1 LQIPI
6 LVSLIGTVGRYSLSL
21 FIEAKATN
29 ARQLQAVLGT
39 PRHLRATETRSIRN
53 QLKCA
58 YMYHH
63 NSSSCMMMLQLE
75 ECCIFEIK
83 MHEPTSQGFWL
94 GCRWPNPCTTIA
106 ASLNNPYESVGITA
120 IYS

>member
-75 ECCIFEIK
+75 ELRGYMCCIFEIK
-83 MHEPTSQGFWL
+83 TRTSQRARVSG
-94 GCRWPNPCTTIA
+94 
-106 ASLNNPYESVGITA
+106 
-120 IYS
+120 